1 VVAFLQRRG
10 EIDLV
15 PLRRLGAAMLGLA
28 LLLPRLPHDPGLPC
42 PLRTVTGIPC
52 PLCGMTTSVKAGM
65 HLDVRGA
72 LAANPF
78 GVAAVIAA
86 VMLIVRPAWRRAV
99 IPASLVVTSVV
110 VSELF
115 QLHRYHFL

>member
-1 VVAFLQRRG
+1 VAALLQRRW
-10 EIDLV
+10 EMELAS
-15 PLRRLGAAMLGLA
+15 LRRLGAAMLGLA

-65 HLDVRGA
+65 RWDLRAA

-78 GVAAVIAA
+78 GLAVIAA
-86 VMLIVRPAWRRAV
+86 AVLMLIRPTWRRVAV
-99 IPASLVVTSVV
+99 PASLVISAAIA
-110 VSELF
+110 SELF
-115 QLHRYHFL
+115 QLHRFHWV

>member
-1 VVAFLQRRG
+1 MAVLLHRRW
-10 EIDLV
+10 EMELA

-28 LLLPRLPHDPGLPC
+28 LVLPTLPHDPGLPC

-65 HLDVRGA
+65 RLDGRAA

-78 GVAAVIAA
+78 GLAVIAVA
-86 VMLIVRPAWRRAV
+86 VLMLVRPAWRRVAV
-99 IPASLVVTSVV
+99 PASLVISAAIA
-110 VSELF
+110 SELF
-115 QLHRYHFL
+115 QLHRFHWV